1 MNLRMVGLSFRTTPI
16 ELREKLAFGPDALRL
31 ALERANS
38 ELACE
43 TVLLSTCNRVEF
55 YLGGDEAPLP
65 GPREIAEFLARI
77 HNVDPVDLE
86 NHIYFY
92 DGPAAVRHLFRVT
105 GSLDSMVLGEGQIA
119 AQAKQAL
126 ESAREGGCVGPM
138 LNALF
143 QHARVVARRIRT
155 ETGIAQGHVS
165 VSSLAV
171 DFVREVF
178 DHFEDKTVAVIGA
191 GKMGELTL
199 KHLAELKPKRILVTN
214 RSPEKARAV
223 AAGCG
228 GQSVSFDQLDDLLIR
243 SDIVLSTTGAN
254 EPIVDQARW
263 QRVRSQRRKGTMV
276 VIDIAVPRDF
286 EPSLHDGETMC
297 LYNIDDLQKVREA
310 RIAERRRHIG
320 AAEVL
325 VENEVVAF
333 GADWSRRR
341 NGPVIA
347 RLTREFEAKRKVVV
361 EQLMQKIAGRLAAED
376 RASIEGAFRL
386 LQNQFLHG
394 PISALAEETS
404 RPASGQHT
412 LLDALR
418 KLFRIHD

>member
-1 MNLRMVGLSFRTTPI
+1 MNLRMIGLSFRTTPI
-16 ELREKLAFGPDALRL
+16 EIREKLAFGPESLRV

-38 ELACE
+38 ELPCE

-65 GPREIAEFLARI
+65 GPREIAGFLSRI
-77 HNVDPVDLE
+77 HPVPPGDLE
-86 NHIYFY
+86 NHLYVH
-92 DGPAAVRHLFRVT
+92 DGSAAVRHLFRVT

-119 AQAKQAL
+119 SQAKQAL

-178 DHFEDKTVAVIGA
+178 DHFADKTVAVIGA

-214 RSPEKARAV
+214 RSPEKARMV

-228 GQSVSFDQLDDLLIR
+228 GQAVPFEQLDDLLVR

-263 QRVRSQRRKGTMV
+263 NRVRSQRRKGTMV

-320 AAEVL
+320 AAETL
-325 VENEVVAF
+325 VENEVAAF
-333 GADWSRRR
+333 EADWSRRR

-347 RLTREFEAKRKVVV
+347 RLTREFESKRKVVV
-361 EQLMQKIAGRLAAED
+361 EQLMQKISARVGPED
-376 RASIEGAFRL
+376 RAAIEGAFRL

-404 RPASGQHT
+404 RPATGQHT